1 MQIIPNGTINCFPTE
16 HYARLFYIGCLLFIH
31 SKTFL
36 QEQRSVQ
43 WSMAET
49 LKTVNNVRM
58 MITNK
63 LAVLI
68 FTLHQ
73 VEGIK
78 NYIQKNKKQK
88 QKQP

>member
-1 MQIIPNGTINCFPTE
+1 M
-16 HYARLFYIGCLLFIH
+16 
-31 SKTFL
+31 
-36 QEQRSVQ
+36 Q

-58 MITNK
+58 MINNR

-73 VEGIK
+73 VEGIQNYTQEIKIKQTKTTIELGK
-78 NYIQKNKKQK
+78 NYGTSF
-88 QKQP
+88 